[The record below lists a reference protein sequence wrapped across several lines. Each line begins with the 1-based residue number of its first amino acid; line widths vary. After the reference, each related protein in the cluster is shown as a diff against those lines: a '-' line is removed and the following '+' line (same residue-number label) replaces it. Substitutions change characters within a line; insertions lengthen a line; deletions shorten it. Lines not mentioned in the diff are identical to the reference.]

1 MMKRSLLVA
10 GALAVAATTAQ
21 ASDFDYLDIYF
32 VPSSELDFGGG
43 ADDDGDGFG
52 IKGKAHVADTVTLH
66 GEYQA
71 TTLDD
76 SDLDINQLRFGIGA
90 HAADN
95 GSGARLFGD
104 LEYVDVEF
112 DFPVGGSES
121 QSGFGIHGGLLFSG
135 ESALS
140 GFAKIGYLSLDDADG
155 FEFNIGA
162 IAKFNQ
168 QVAGFVD
175 YRSASLEDDAD
186 DEADLSDFRLGIRIL
201 FGTH

>member
-1 MMKRSLLVA
+1 MIKRSLLVA
-10 GALAVAATTAQ
+10 GALACAATTAQ

-52 IKGKAHVADTVTLH
+52 IKGKAHVADTITLH

-76 SDLDINQLRFGIGA
+76 SDLDIDQLRFGIGG
-90 HAADN
+90 HAPDN
-95 GSGARLFGD
+95 GNGVRLFGE

-112 DFPVGGSES
+112 DIPSFSSES
-121 QSGFGIHGGLLFSG
+121 QSGFGLHGGLMFTG
-135 ESALS
+135 ASALS
-140 GFAKIGYLSLDDADG
+140 GFAKIGYLSLDDVDG
-155 FEFNIGA
+155 IEFNIGL
-162 IAKFNQ
+162 IAEFSE

-175 YRSASLEDDAD
+175 YRSASLEDDAG
-186 DEADLSDFRLGIRIL
+186 DEADLTDIRLGLRFL
-201 FGTH
+201 FGAE